1 MDAKY
6 ILVAAALLGATAGF
20 VWSAMPPAAA
30 SGSGPPAQLA
40 AEIEPAVP
48 RMSAEEVEQSIYYA
62 GCDEVRAAGKA
73 PLYASQP
80 GYSERM
86 DGDGDGVACEP
97 HPDR

>member
-1 MDAKY
+1 
-6 ILVAAALLGATAGF
+6 
-20 VWSAMPPAAA
+20 
-30 SGSGPPAQLA
+30 
-40 AEIEPAVP
+40 
-48 RMSAEEVEQSIYYA
+48 MSAEEVEQSIYYA

-97 HPDR
+97 HPSM